1 MIFDWNNEKNIMLKR
16 DRNISFEWL
25 IIAIEQDSLLDILEH
40 PNKEKY
46 SNQFLILVE
55 IDRYVYVVPCVLE
68 NDICFLKTIFLSRK
82 YTAKYLDIK
91 GEENE
96 Y

>member
-16 DRNISFEWL
+16 DRNISFERI

-46 SNQFLILVE
+46 QNQLLLLVE

-68 NDICFLKTIFLSRK
+68 NDVCFLKTIFPSRE
-82 YTAKYLDIK
+82 YTAKYLDFK

-96 Y
+96 

>member
-16 DRNISFEWL
+16 DRNISFERI
-25 IIAIEQDSLLDILEH
+25 IIAIEQDSLLDVLEH

-46 SNQFLILVE
+46 QNQLLLLVE

-68 NDICFLKTIFLSRK
+68 NDVCFLKTIFLSRK

>member
-16 DRNISFEWL
+16 DRNISFEWI

-40 PNKEKY
+40 PN
-46 SNQFLILVE
+46 QLLLLVE

-68 NDICFLKTIFLSRK
+68 NDVCFLKTIFPSRK

>member
-1 MIFDWNNEKNIMLKR
+1 MIFDWNNEKNMMLKR
-16 DRNISFEWL
+16 NRSISFER
-25 IIAIEQDSLLDILEH
+25 IIVAIEQDDLLDILEH

-46 SNQFLILVE
+46 PNQLLILVE

-68 NDICFLKTIFLSRK
+68 NDVCFLKTIFPSRK
-82 YTAKYLDIK
+82 YTSKYFDWK

-96 Y
+96 

>member
-1 MIFDWNNEKNIMLKR
+1 MIFDWNNEKNMMLKR
-16 DRNISFEWL
+16 DRNISFERI

-46 SNQFLILVE
+46 PNQFLILVE

-68 NDICFLKTIFLSRK
+68 KDVCFLKTIFSSRK
-82 YTAKYLDIK
+82 YTSKYLDWK

-96 Y
+96 Q

>member
-1 MIFDWNNEKNIMLKR
+1 M
-16 DRNISFEWL
+16 
-25 IIAIEQDSLLDILEH
+25 AIEQDNLLDILEH

-46 SNQFLILVE
+46 PNQLLLLVE

-68 NDICFLKTIFLSRK
+68 NDVCFLKTIFPSRK
-82 YTAKYLDIK
+82 YTSEYLDWK

-96 Y
+96 

>member
-1 MIFDWNNEKNIMLKR
+1 MIFDWNNEKNMMLKR
-16 DRNISFEWL
+16 NRSISFER
-25 IIAIEQDSLLDILEH
+25 IIVAIEQDDLLDILEH

-46 SNQFLILVE
+46 PNQLLLLVE

-68 NDICFLKTIFLSRK
+68 NDVCFLKTIFPSRK
-82 YTAKYLDIK
+82 YTAKYLGSK

-96 Y
+96 

>member
-1 MIFDWNNEKNIMLKR
+1 MIFDWNNEKNMMLKR
-16 DRNISFEWL
+16 DRNISFER
-25 IIAIEQDSLLDILEH
+25 IIVAIEKDGLFDILEH

-46 SNQFLILVE
+46 PNQLLLLVE

-68 NDICFLKTIFLSRK
+68 NDVCFLKTIFPSRK
-82 YTAKYLDIK
+82 YTSKYFDWK

>member
-16 DRNISFEWL
+16 DRNISFERI

-82 YTAKYLDIK
+82 YTAKYLDFN

-96 Y
+96 

>member
-16 DRNISFEWL
+16 DRNISFERI
-25 IIAIEQDSLLDILEH
+25 IIAIEQDSLLDL
-40 PNKEKY
+40 
-46 SNQFLILVE
+46 LLVE
-55 IDRYVYVVPCVLE
+55 IDRYVYVVPCILE
-68 NDICFLKTIFLSRK
+68 NDVCFLKTIFPSRK

>member
-16 DRNISFEWL
+16 DRNISFERI

-40 PNKEKY
+40 PNK
-46 SNQFLILVE
+46 
-55 IDRYVYVVPCVLE
+55 VPCVLE
-68 NDICFLKTIFLSRK
+68 NDICFLKTIFPSRK
-82 YTAKYLDIK
+82 YTAKYLDFK

-96 Y
+96 

>member
-16 DRNISFEWL
+16 DRNISFEWI

-40 PNKEKY
+40 PN
-46 SNQFLILVE
+46 QLLLLVE

-68 NDICFLKTIFLSRK
+68 NDVCF
-82 YTAKYLDIK
+82 
-91 GEENE
+91 
-96 Y
+96 

>member
-1 MIFDWNNEKNIMLKR
+1 MIFDWNNEKNMMLKR
-16 DRNISFEWL
+16 NRNISFEQ
-25 IIAIEQDSLLDILEH
+25 IIVAIEQDGLLDILEN

-46 SNQFLILVE
+46 ANQLLLLVK

-68 NDICFLKTIFLSRK
+68 NNICFLKTIFPSRK
-82 YTAKYLDIK
+82 YTAKYLDWE

-96 Y
+96 

>member
-1 MIFDWNNEKNIMLKR
+1 MMLRR
-16 DRNISFEWL
+16 DRNISFER
-25 IIAIEQDSLLDILEH
+25 IIVAIEQDGLLDIWEN

-46 SNQFLILVE
+46 PNQLLLLVE

-68 NDICFLKTIFLSRK
+68 NDVCFLKTIFPSRK
-82 YTAKYLDIK
+82 YTAKYLGSK

-96 Y
+96 

>member
-1 MIFDWNNEKNIMLKR
+1 MIFNWNNEKNIMLKR
-16 DRNISFEWL
+16 DRNISFERI

-46 SNQFLILVE
+46 PNQLLILVE

-68 NDICFLKTIFLSRK
+68 NDICFLKTIFPSRK
-82 YTAKYLDIK
+82 YTAKYLDFK

-96 Y
+96 